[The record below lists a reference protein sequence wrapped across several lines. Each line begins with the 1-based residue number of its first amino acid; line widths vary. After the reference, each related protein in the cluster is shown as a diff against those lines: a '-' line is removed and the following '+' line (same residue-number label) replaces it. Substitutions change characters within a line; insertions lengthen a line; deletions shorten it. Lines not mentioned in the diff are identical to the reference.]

1 MKISECNGDIFSCLK
16 PNQVKLTKVT
26 DERLKICVSE
36 NEKLHIFT
44 VTIEDDEMQNIETF
58 GEELGYMIKTT
69 KFEID
74 HHAEYHDKYKSS
86 EIELKW
92 NHATKPSQYE
102 VKKNNEVLFSG
113 TFSDAM
119 EWVSFNVI

>member
-1 MKISECNGDIFSCLK
+1 MSECNGDIFSCLK
-16 PNQVKLTKVT
+16 PNQVKLTKVS
-26 DERLKICVSE
+26 DDKLKIYISE
-36 NEKLHIFT
+36 NNQLHTFN
-44 VTIEDDEMQNIETF
+44 VSIEDDEMQNIETF

-69 KFEID
+69 KFEIE
-74 HHAEYHDKYKSS
+74 HLEEFHDKYKSS

-102 VKKNNEVLFSG
+102 VKKNSEVLFSG